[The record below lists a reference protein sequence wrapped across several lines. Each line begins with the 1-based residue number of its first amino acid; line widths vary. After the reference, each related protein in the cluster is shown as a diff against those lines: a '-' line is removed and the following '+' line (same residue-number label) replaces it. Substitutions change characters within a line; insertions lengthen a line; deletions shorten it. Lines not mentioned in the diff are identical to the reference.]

1 MNAPSPAPAPAPAR
15 ILHLGLGS
23 FHRAHQAVYLQALHD
38 AGDTRWSLAGA
49 NLRPDMAEVLA
60 ALRAQ
65 GGRYTL
71 ETISP
76 AGEVRYQRIGSIREV
91 LPFESDLAGVIAL
104 GADPAT
110 RIVSFTVTEA
120 GYYLD
125 ADHRLDPAFAELAA
139 DIERARRG
147 ESGQTIYGAVCAI
160 LRARRDAG
168 AGPVTLLNC
177 DNLRHNGE
185 RFRGGLLEFIERA
198 GDPALRDW
206 MAANTTSP
214 NAMVDRITP
223 RPPPELRERVRAAT
237 GWDDAAPVTGE
248 RFIQWVIEDDF
259 IAGRPA
265 WETVGVELVASVQP
279 YEEAKIRL
287 LNATHSCIAWAG
299 TLVGLQFIHEGT
311 HTPAIREMARR
322 YVTDDV
328 IPVLGTPGAPSP
340 VDLPAYRDVV
350 LERFGNPAIRDT
362 NQRVAA
368 DGFSKIPGFIAP
380 TVRERLARGEPIEAV
395 AMLPALFLAFLG
407 RWHRGALPYT
417 YQDQG
422 MDPAVAHAMCEAAD
436 PVAAFCADAGLWG
449 DLAGDARL
457 IDAVR
462 RAGARVDAFVAAAST
477 GAR

>member
-1 MNAPSPAPAPAPAR
+1 MNAPSPAPAPAR

-147 ESGQTIYGAVCAI
+147 ESGQTIYGAVSAI

-206 MAANTTSP
+206 TAANTTCP

-311 HTPAIREMARR
+311 HTPAIREMAHR